1 VTEPPSPDSAPEQGI
16 TITRV
21 FDAPRERVWKEWTEP
36 ESFADWFGGS
46 ESEVPLST
54 VSMDVRPGGSLRA
67 TMFADSGRREIH
79 WKGEYREV
87 VEPERLVFTLSDQ
100 PADQPEGDAYE
111 LITVVLTDLG
121 DGRTE
126 MLFHQRGRL
135 SAEVYRRAEEGWS
148 TFFDRIAERLADAR
162 PG

>member
-1 VTEPPSPDSAPEQGI
+1 MAEPPTPGDAAERGI

-36 ESFADWFGGS
+36 ERFADWFGGG

-54 VSMDVRPGGSLRA
+54 VSMDVTSGGAWRA
-67 TMFADSGRREIH
+67 TMFAGPERREIQ

-100 PADQPEGDAYE
+100 PREDVYE

-126 MLFHQRGRL
+126 MLFQQRGHM
-135 SAEVYRRAEEGWS
+135 SAEQYERAGEGWS
-148 TFFDRIAERLADAR
+148 SFFDRIAEHLAEA
-162 PG
+162 